1 MVEIGHA
8 FRMHCFFYDFPQ
20 CGRDESRPYG
30 SVGMYSA
37 EKMLPSVRTDCD
49 EVYAS
54 VVIMP
59 SGSKRMPVI
68 HTILLF

>member
-37 EKMLPSVRTDCD
+37 EKMLPS
-49 EVYAS
+49 
-54 VVIMP
+54 
-59 SGSKRMPVI
+59 
-68 HTILLF
+68 